1 MSIRVRKD
9 SIIGK
14 PRKENGSFYLI
25 TPKIY
30 PKPHFINS
38 YIFNLWKE
46 SEGKTINEII
56 SMYEKKYPYVDREK
70 IKSDIF
76 NSLVYLNNL
85 KMIDIIDEEEVM
97 GVMKGNCISVVNES
111 DFRRVSEFIL
121 DTYSSSRGIVFNFEY
136 EGILDGNSVK
146 DVYSIQTMR
155 LNQIHGREMYFKFLD
170 EFKKLY
176 AIIGVTVLNSISTCY
191 INTIAVSESSN
202 QKLNNIM
209 EQFIENMKVHSI
221 ECFKIKT
228 SDTELINSFA
238 SMKFNI
244 EAELRNE
251 LLNNK
256 SLFIIRRG

>member
-1 MSIRVRKD
+1 MAIRVRKD

-46 SEGKTINEII
+46 SEGRTINEIT
-56 SMYEKKYPYVDREK
+56 STYEKKYPYVDREK
-70 IKSDIF
+70 IKSDIL

-97 GVMKGNCISVVNES
+97 GVMKGNGISLVNEI

-121 DTYSSSRGIVFNFEY
+121 DTYSSSRGLVFNFEY
-136 EGILDGNSVK
+136 EGILDSNSVK
-146 DVYSIQTMR
+146 DIYSIQMMR
-155 LNQIHGREMYFKFLD
+155 LNQIHGKEMYFKFFD
-170 EFKKLY
+170 KFKNLN
-176 AIIGVTVLNSISTCY
+176 AIIGITVLNSISTCY

-202 QKLNNIM
+202 KNLNNIM
-209 EQFIENMKVHSI
+209 EQFIEYLQVHNI

-228 SDTELINSFA
+228 SDIEIVNSFA
-238 SMKFNI
+238 SIKFNI
-244 EAELRNE
+244 EAELKNE
-251 LLNNK
+251 LLNKK
-256 SLFIIRRG
+256 SLYIIRRG